1 MLVSGN
7 RFNLSSFQVGLWFQ
21 ILDGKEL
28 EGGGW
33 TLGHIVCMSPLAPA
47 LYAASQPHF
56 KAWSHTPASTVLGIQ
71 ARWIWV
77 LMSICCFQFL
87 WGFQFLSF
95 FFFPVRDRPS
105 LGRKNTPWV
114 WHVLQ
119 STCDALWLTWDES
132 GPVLELSP
140 IQHPAS

>member
-47 LYAASQPHF
+47 LFAASQPHF

-87 WGFQFLSF
+87 
-95 FFFPVRDRPS
+95 
-105 LGRKNTPWV
+105 
-114 WHVLQ
+114 
-119 STCDALWLTWDES
+119 
-132 GPVLELSP
+132 
-140 IQHPAS
+140 